1 VASCLTGSRR
11 TQNYVAKKEEDKDE
25 AAEAERRAEEKAG
38 RVGIG
43 IGPHLRC
50 NQP

>member
-25 AAEAERRAEEKAG
+25 AAEAEKGRREGGQG
-38 RVGIG
+38 RNRDRTTFKV
-43 IGPHLRC
+43 
-50 NQP
+50 